1 MKKKMLAM
9 VFACFTAMALTACGG
24 SGNAA
29 STPNDSNTQAQTAT
43 AEEGAADSNND
54 TPTSEYYFKDG
65 ELVSTDVKIKITDW
79 KVIPTGEK
87 GNEYGSAPVL
97 AFWYDTTNLTGN
109 EQVTPIN
116 AWIAMF
122 TAVQDNDPNAVNTLD
137 VAMLPDEQYLDSQ
150 DKQIK
155 KDGTVSNAIAYTL
168 SDTTTPVVLKATRG
182 IDGEELGEQTFDIA
196 AK

>member
-1 MKKKMLAM
+1 MKKRMLAM
-9 VFACFTAMALTACGG
+9 VFACFMAMALTACGG
-24 SGNAA
+24 SGNAT
-29 STPNDSNTQAQTAT
+29 STTTDSSTQVQTAA
-43 AEEGAADSNND
+43 AEKDTTDSD
-54 TPTSEYYFKDG
+54 TSTSEYYFKDN
-65 ELVSTDVKIKITDW
+65 ELVSTDVKINITDW
-79 KVIPTGEK
+79 KVIPVGDK
-87 GNEYGSAPVL
+87 GNEYGDAPVL

-109 EQVTPIN
+109 DQVTPIN

-122 TAVQDNDPNAVNTLD
+122 TAVQDNDPNMVNTLD

-168 SDTTTPVVLKATRG
+168 SDDTTPVVLKATRG
-182 IDGEELGEQTFDIA
+182 IGGEELGEQTFDIA